1 MISSIISLSLRLCS
15 QIKQTCALFDW
26 SQDEKKFMGFSF
38 YSLTEH
44 AQGLVQMNVFIA
56 MQYSKNK
63 QVD

>member
-1 MISSIISLSLRLCS
+1 MCS

-26 SQDEKKFMGFSF
+26 SQNEKKVHGIQFL
-38 YSLTEH
+38 LTEH
-44 AQGLVQMNVFIA
+44 AQGLVQMNIFIA